1 MYRIRSTLLGLV
13 LALPVA
19 LPASAEVLLV
29 DTLPAAAS
37 IPTPASGVTMSQ
49 VRAQFGNPLV
59 EHPPVSA
66 SGGPSQPPITRWDY
80 AGFSVFFE
88 NDRVV
93 HPVVHR
99 EAAN

>member
-13 LALPVA
+13 LALPVT

-37 IPTPASGVTMSQ
+37 IPSPASGKSMSQ
-49 VRAQFGNPLV
+49 VREQFGAPLT

-93 HPVVHR
+93 HSVVHR